1 MPLLHKVFRV
11 ISGGSEL
18 FEYLYLFDI
27 MVINVN
33 KGPAAQDFKIEI
45 IVISASMHKVFKE
58 LFWGV
63 LNCQN
68 IVFESLYQNVCKPE
82 YEPRCSRFQ
91 GSYD

>member
-1 MPLLHKVFRV
+1 MAV
-11 ISGGSEL
+11 
-18 FEYLYLFDI
+18 
-27 MVINVN
+27 NVN

-58 LFWGV
+58 FSQGFSIVRILF
-63 LNCQN
+63 LH
-68 IVFESLYQNVCKPE
+68 IFISLLNVCKPE